1 MKEFIFRTLMLALLP
16 ASFAVF
22 EPSSTRGQMICES
35 SYDCPMGMVCV
46 YETMESAY
54 GECRAENEV
63 EDGSIIVDKP
73 SNKPGGGGS
82 TGGGSTGGGS
92 RNECQTNKDC
102 PQGLVCISNG
112 EYLECMPPRET
123 DK

>member
-1 MKEFIFRTLMLALLP
+1 MKEFIFRILMLALLP

-22 EPSSTRGQMICES
+22 EPSATKRPVICES
-35 SYDCPMGMVCV
+35 SYDCAMGMVCV
-46 YETMESAY
+46 YENMESAY
-54 GECRAENEV
+54 GECIAENEV

-73 SNKPGGGGS
+73 AIKPGGGGS

-92 RNECQTNKDC
+92 KNKCRTNMEC

-112 EYLECMPPRET
+112 EYLECMAPLET
-123 DK
+123 DN

>member
-1 MKEFIFRTLMLALLP
+1 MLALLP

-22 EPSSTRGQMICES
+22 EPSATKRPVICES
-35 SYDCPMGMVCV
+35 SYDCAMGMVCV
-46 YETMESAY
+46 YENMESAY
-54 GECRAENEV
+54 GECIAENEV

-73 SNKPGGGGS
+73 AIKPGGGGS

-92 RNECQTNKDC
+92 KNKCRTNMEC

-112 EYLECMPPRET
+112 EYLECMAPLET
-123 DK
+123 DN